1 MRELGQRIH
10 EATVPMKIACLIAL
24 LTGLQFA
31 SAADAP
37 ENPRIELLEAEK
49 EVLQA
54 QNIFLQAQ
62 VMLIRAEQKL
72 EAVKKAQE
80 KPKPDA
86 KKEK

>member
-1 MRELGQRIH
+1 
-10 EATVPMKIACLIAL
+10 MKIACLIAL

-62 VMLIRAEQKL
+62 IMLMRAEQKL
-72 EAVKKAQE
+72 EAVKKSQE
-80 KPKPDA
+80 KKLDA
-86 KKEK
+86 KKEEK